1 MPAVYISKV
10 DIRNF
15 RSLKDFSITLEKG
28 LSVIVG
34 RNNTGKTSFL
44 IALSRFINDGK
55 INFYDLNTEF
65 SKFLCDLLTTGNV
78 MEENDFNEQYS
89 GDKELGVFL
98 SFVITYDDNDN
109 LRNLSKFMIDLD
121 ENVKTVS
128 FKMKFILTYD
138 NYKKITQKL
147 DNKEPE
153 AKVSYIKKHI
163 NDILVWNAYSYFQNG
178 DKECRHCFD
187 KKDQSLGKL
196 IAIETIRAPRD
207 FVKNN
212 SKTLSELS
220 NEFFQC
226 KKSQK
231 EEVVENFE
239 ASLVDM
245 DKRLKDEYVKIF
257 DDVFKKIREYIDDE
271 HIKPQIVSELSAEN
285 LLKQNVIVKYQDDLP
300 EYNNGLGYLNLIAI
314 LFDIQIFAEK
324 QKNTERPDISLLC
337 IEEPEAHTHPQLQY
351 IFIKQIK
358 KLIRECSFQSI
369 ISSHSTHVVSQANFE
384 DIRYFYI
391 SNSTGVHSKSLTDLR
406 GLLDDDVYTF
416 FKKYLTVNLAE
427 LFFADKVIFIEGNT
441 ERILLPIFIEKL
453 RQRDEYKNILNE
465 NVSVFTVGGA
475 YAYKFRPLID
485 FLNIKCLIITDVDYK
500 KNNNKNHGTTNATIR
515 NLIPKHSSTLADL
528 IRAANEEVEKNKLYL
543 AFQRDGT
550 RSFEDAFFEANKSF
564 IIDNVNRFSSLKNKS
579 KIAIYEGKDVFAERF
594 VKSKTGFAMDVLIL
608 SQDNDYKDW
617 KTPTYIEEGLKWL
630 MK

>member
-1 MPAVYISKV
+1 VYISKV

>member
-1 MPAVYISKV
+1 MYISKV

>member
-1 MPAVYISKV
+1 MPGVYISKV

-15 RSLKDFSITLEKG
+15 RSLKNFSITLEKG

-44 IALSRFINDGK
+44 IALNRFINDGK

-78 MEENDFNEQYS
+78 MEENDFNEKYS

-98 SFVITYDDNDN
+98 SFDITYDDDDD
-109 LRNLSKFMIDLD
+109 LSNLSNFMIDLD

-128 FKMKFILTYD
+128 FKMKFVLTYD

-147 DNKEPE
+147 DDKEPE

-178 DKECRHCFD
+178 DKECKHCFD
-187 KKDQSLGKL
+187 KRDQSLGKL

-226 KKSQK
+226 KKIQK
-231 EEVVENFE
+231 EKVIENFE

-257 DDVFKKIREYIDDE
+257 DGVFKKIREYIDDE
-271 HIKPQIVSELSAEN
+271 HINPQIVSELSAEN
-285 LLKQNVIVKYQDDLP
+285 LLRQNVIVKYQDDLP

-324 QKNTERPDISLLC
+324 QNDGKRPDISLLC

-358 KLIRECSFQSI
+358 NLIGDKFQSI
-369 ISSHSTHVVSQANFE
+369 ISSHSTHVVSQSNFE

-391 SNSTGVHSKSLTDLR
+391 GDDDGVHSKSLTDLH
-406 GLLDDDVYTF
+406 GLLDDDVYIF

-453 RQRDEYKNILNE
+453 RQQDEYKNIRSK
-465 NVSVFTVGGA
+465 NVSIFTVGGA

-500 KNNNKNHGTTNATIR
+500 KNNNKNRGTTNATIR
-515 NLIPKHSSTLADL
+515 KLIPKHSSTLADL
-528 IRAANEEVEKNKLYL
+528 IGAANEEVEKNKLYL

-564 IIDNVNRFSSLKNKS
+564 IIGNVNRFSSLKNKS
-579 KIAIYEGKDVFAERF
+579 KIAIYEDKDEFAERF